1 MGTEETVLILLLG
14 GIILLLLA
22 VTGLVFVA
30 VLQWSREGRRVGV
43 SLRVTPGERAEA
55 LLREVLDEC
64 EYQQLTKH
72 GYLDVRSPTDPQR
85 IYRIPAYVGLVR
97 MYEHGV
103 AVRELCIQPVEP
115 LPSADV
121 IAMHKLMIQ
130 GDEQEYLIRARQ
142 YATMRP
148 NLRYRP

>member
-14 GIILLLLA
+14 GITLL
-22 VTGLVFVA
+22 FVA
-30 VLQWSREGRRVGV
+30 VIGLIVVAALQWLREGRRVGM

-55 LLREVLDEC
+55 LLRDVLDEG

-103 AVRELCIQPVEP
+103 AVRELCIQPLEP

-121 IAMHKLMIQ
+121 IAMHKLMIR
-130 GDEQEYLIRARQ
+130 GDEQEYLIRARK